1 MLFHVV
7 NLGCKVNKVESDS
20 YAAQCL
26 SAGLAEGSLEAADL
40 IVINTC
46 AVTGEAEKKT
56 RKTVRHVCNKNNHA
70 KVLSLVVLQHF
81 MPIFIRGCRPA
92 SSF

>member
-56 RKTVRHVCNKNNHA
+56 RKTVRHVCNKNDHA
-70 KVLSLVVLQHF
+70 KVLVT
-81 MPIFIRGCRPA
+81 GCSA
-92 SSF
+92 ALHSKL

>member
-26 SAGLAEGSLEAADL
+26 SAGLAEGTLEAADL
-40 IVINTC
+40 IVVNTC

-56 RKTVRHVCNKNNHA
+56 FCSASCRY
-70 KVLSLVVLQHF
+70 LSGDVAPHRRFRESVY
-81 MPIFIRGCRPA
+81 RGVSERLA
-92 SSF
+92 SK